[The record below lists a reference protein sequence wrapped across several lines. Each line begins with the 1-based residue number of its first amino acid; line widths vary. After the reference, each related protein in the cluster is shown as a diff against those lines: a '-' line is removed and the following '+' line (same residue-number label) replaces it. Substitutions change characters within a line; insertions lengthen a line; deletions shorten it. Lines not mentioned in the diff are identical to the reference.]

1 MQDFSDTLRDH
12 FFNPRNVGTLDG
24 ANAVGEAGSIEAG
37 AMLRLML
44 RVDPQTRRIEDAR
57 FQSFGGGAVIASGS
71 ALTELVAGRTVDE
84 ARALTEDD
92 IDRALG
98 GLPETRRAVCAQGR
112 AALDAALADFGP
124 VRTEAAAMPDPA
136 MPAPDR
142 QPPAYRAALARAQGK
157 PRQMPSGI
165 PMPAAWAEKGAEK
178 GGASQPTATAEN
190 PAACRSPGADD
201 ARILPATEAQEAI
214 AVARIIEEMRPT
226 FRADGGDVELVDF
239 TGNRVEVHL
248 SGACAGCQL
257 ASMTLAGLQARI
269 IKTLGRA
276 VRIVPVGKN

>member
-12 FFNPRNVGTLDG
+12 FFNPRNVGPLDG

-98 GLPETRRAVCAQGR
+98 GLPETRRAVCTQGR

-124 VRTEAAAMPDPA
+124 VRTEAPAMPD
-136 MPAPDR
+136 PDR

-165 PMPAAWAEKGAEK
+165 PMPAAWAEKG
-178 GGASQPTATAEN
+178 GASQPAATAEN
-190 PAACRSPGADD
+190 PAACRSPGAED